1 MLIRIIGNR
10 CQWRQARPAHRHLS
24 RLCQLSI
31 ILLLA
36 LVTFGSLPTALFAHP
51 LGNFTVNRYARL
63 EPDGQTVKLL
73 YIVDMAEIPA
83 HQERTLIDTNGDG
96 TLSAAEET
104 AYITTQVA
112 ALQSGLQLSLNG
124 SAVTWRTVDQRL
136 TFPPGQATLPT
147 LRLVVHYVA
156 DLPAGADHWQAQF
169 RDDNYRDR
177 IGWQEV
183 IVRPTD
189 GATVVAST
197 APTTD
202 LSQELQVY
210 PESLLQNPPQIKQ
223 ASFRFTSVVGSGS
236 TASAVQPAPSAA
248 GVVTSRR
255 ATDPFAELINLPTLG
270 PLAILL
276 ALLAAFGWGAAH
288 ALSPGHGKTIVAA
301 YLVGSR
307 GTAYHALFLG
317 LTTTITHTAG
327 VFILG
332 GVTLFA
338 SRYIL
343 PETLFPWL
351 SLISGLVVVVIGATM
366 AWRWWRGAGI
376 GHHHDHSH
384 AHHHNHE
391 HDHSHE
397 HGHDHS
403 HATTESAMAGVT
415 YHRHGSGSWHTHTPP
430 GADGA
435 PVTWRSLLALGVS
448 GGLLPCPSALVVM
461 LGAIALER
469 IAFGLVLIV
478 AFSLGLASVLTAI
491 GIILVYAGRFF
502 DRLPQSGRLL
512 RLMPAASALFI
523 TVVGIG
529 ITVEALRTIGF

>member
-1 MLIRIIGNR
+1 MLMRITGNR
-10 CQWRQARPAHRHLS
+10 CQWRRARPPHRHLS
-24 RLCQLSI
+24 RLWQLFSV
-31 ILLLA
+31 LLLA
-36 LVTFGSLPTALFAHP
+36 LVTFGSLPTALLAHP

-83 HQERTLIDTNGDG
+83 HQERALIDTNGDG
-96 TLSAAEET
+96 AISAAEET
-104 AYITTQVA
+104 VYIATQVA
-112 ALQSGLQLSLNG
+112 ALQSNLHLSLNG
-124 SAVTWRTVDQRL
+124 TAVTWRTVDQQL

-147 LRLVVHYVA
+147 LRLAVHYVA
-156 DLPAGADHWQAQF
+156 TLPTASDVWQAEF
-169 RDDNYRDR
+169 RDDTYGDR

-183 IVRPTD
+183 IVRSTES
-189 GATVVAST
+189 ATVVEST

-223 ASFRFTSVVGSGS
+223 ASFRFTPVVGHTTS
-236 TASAVQPAPSAA
+236 TRHAAPSAA
-248 GVVTSRR
+248 GVITSSR
-255 ATDPFAELINLPTLG
+255 ASDPFAELINLPTLG
-270 PLAILL
+270 PVAILL

-327 VFILG
+327 VFLLG

-366 AWRWWRGAGI
+366 AWRWWRGAGS
-376 GHHHDHSH
+376 GHHHH
-384 AHHHNHE
+384 AHDNDHH
-391 HDHSHE
+391 HDQE
-397 HGHDHS
+397 HDHS
-403 HATTESAMAGVT
+403 HATTETAMEGVT

-430 GADGA
+430 GTDGA
-435 PVTWRSLLALGVS
+435 PITWRSLLALGVS

-461 LGAIALER
+461 LGAIALHR
-469 IAFGLVLIV
+469 VAFGLVLIV

-512 RLMPAASALFI
+512 RIMPAASALFI

>member
-1 MLIRIIGNR
+1 MSMRIISNGGQGERRPAARRYLPRFTQLASALLLTMLII
-10 CQWRQARPAHRHLS
+10 
-24 RLCQLSI
+24 
-31 ILLLA
+31 
-36 LVTFGSLPTALFAHP
+36 GSLPTALWAHP

-63 EPDGQTVKLL
+63 EPDGQTMRLL

-96 TLSAAEET
+96 TLTPAEAATYST
-104 AYITTQVA
+104 AQVA
-112 ALQSGLQLSLNG
+112 ALQANLHLTLNG
-124 SAVTWRTVDQRL
+124 DALSWRVVDHTL
-136 TFPPGQATLPT
+136 TFPAGQAALPT
-147 LRLVVHYVA
+147 LRLVIHYTA
-156 DLPAGADHWQAQF
+156 DLPAADHWQASF
-169 RDDNYRDR
+169 RDDNYPDR

-189 GATVVAST
+189 GATLVEST

-202 LSQELQVY
+202 LSQELQRY
-210 PESLLQNPPQIKQ
+210 PESLLQNPPQIKE
-223 ASFRFTSVVGSGS
+223 ASFRFTPIAGRHTTPRGEAVPSTAAAVGSS
-236 TASAVQPAPSAA
+236 RAS
-248 GVVTSRR
+248 
-255 ATDPFAELINLPTLG
+255 DPFADLINLPTLG
-270 PLAILL
+270 PLAILF

-327 VFILG
+327 VFLLG
-332 GVTLFA
+332 GITLFA

-366 AWRWWRGAGI
+366 AWRWWQGASRDAS
-376 GHHHDHSH
+376 GHAPAHAHTHDDHHAHAHQHPDHSH
-384 AHHHNHE
+384 APTAALI
-391 HDHSHE
+391 D
-397 HGHDHS
+397 
-403 HATTESAMAGVT
+403 GVA

-491 GIILVYAGRFF
+491 GIILVYAGRIF

-512 RLMPAASALFI
+512 RMMPAASALFI